1 MPYNVLIVDDSRSMR
16 EVIKKVLRL
25 SGFQIGDCLE
35 AGNGEEALSV
45 LANHWVD
52 VILSD
57 IHMPVMDGFGLLRAL
72 TAQEDLRDVPVVLIT
87 TESSH
92 SRLQEAL
99 ALGARGYLRKPFRPE
114 EVRALLAQIMGE
126 TDGSQAGNVDQ
137 GCDF

>member
-57 IHMPVMDGFGLLRAL
+57 IHMPVMDGFGLLQAL

-92 SRLQEAL
+92 SRLKEAL